1 MKKNILFL
9 IAVFML
15 SIVATPVV
23 AQSRKDKKAAQKA
36 EWEMEQQRKKEEAE
50 LMHQMRMDSIRAIQ
64 EARDAA
70 RREAEEA
77 KNKQKELDGDDLE
90 MKKLTLENAKKSLA
104 KRVGQK
110 LFTPCVDESYDMP
123 GEYMAGLGIAENEVE
138 RGAARINANRYALA
152 DISSRYLGV
161 IKNGV
166 SQYAKNNN
174 TASGQKIKQNELE
187 GEAMAIGEKAIN
199 KYAEAVCT
207 EFEQADDG
215 TYTCYVA
222 VHVPLEKVL
231 NETIDEL
238 GVLKT
243 DYDRKQFREW
253 MESELNKQA
262 EEKDL
267 EKQVLMEMRGEIS
280 K

>member
-15 SIVATPVV
+15 SIVATPVA

-50 LMHQMRMDSIRAIQ
+50 LLHQMRMDSIRAIQ
-64 EARDAA
+64 ENRDAA
-70 RREAEEA
+70 RKQAEQLQRQDEEL
-77 KNKQKELDGDDLE
+77 KNYDLE

-110 LFTPCVDESYDMP
+110 LFTPCIDESYDMP
-123 GEYMAGLGIAENEVE
+123 GEYMAGLGIAENETE
-138 RGAARINANRYALA
+138 RGEATINANRYAVE

-161 IKNGV
+161 IKNAV

-187 GEAMAIGEKAIN
+187 GEAMAIGEKALN
-199 KYAEAVCT
+199 KHAEPVCR
-207 EFEQADDG
+207 EYEQADDG
-215 TYTCYVA
+215 TYTCYIA
-222 VHVPLEKVL
+222 VHVPLKKVL

-267 EKQVLMEMRGEIS
+267 EKQVLMEMRGKIS

>member
-23 AQSRKDKKAAQKA
+23 AQSRKEKKAAQKA

-50 LMHQMRMDSIRAIQ
+50 LLHQMRMDSIRAIQ

-70 RREAEEA
+70 RRKAE
-77 KNKQKELDGDDLE
+77 KQQATQDELDSYNLE
-90 MKKLTLENAKKSLA
+90 MKKMALENAKKSEA
-104 KRVGQK
+104 MRIGQK
-110 LFTPCVDESYDMP
+110 LFTPCIDESYDMP

-138 RGAARINANRYALA
+138 RGAARINANRYALS
-152 DISSRYLGV
+152 DISSRYMGV

-199 KYAEAVCT
+199 KYAEVVCA
-207 EFEQADDG
+207 EFAQMEDG

-222 VHVPLEKVL
+222 VHVSLKEVL
-231 NETIDEL
+231 NETIDEM

-243 DYDRKQFREW
+243 DFDRKQFREF
-253 MESELNKQA
+253 MEAELSKQAAEKESEKKL
-262 EEKDL
+262 
-267 EKQVLMEMRGEIS
+267 LMEMREEIS

>member
-15 SIVATPVV
+15 SIVATPVA

-50 LMHQMRMDSIRAIQ
+50 LLHQMRMDSIRAIQ
-64 EARDAA
+64 ESRDAA
-70 RREAEEA
+70 RKQAEQLQRQDEEL
-77 KNKQKELDGDDLE
+77 KNYDLE
-90 MKKLTLENAKKSLA
+90 MKKLTLENAKKSIA
-104 KRVGQK
+104 QRVGQK
-110 LFTPCVDESYDMP
+110 LFTPCIDESYDMP
-123 GEYMAGLGIAENEVE
+123 GEYMAGLGISENQIDQNT
-138 RGAARINANRYALA
+138 AKYQANNSAIA
-152 DISSRYLGV
+152 DISSRYIGV

-166 SQYAKNNN
+166 SQYAKDNN
-174 TASGQKIKQNELE
+174 TASGQKIKQSELE
-187 GEAMAIGEKAIN
+187 GQAMAIGKKAIE
-199 KYAEAVCT
+199 KYADAVCR
-207 EFEQADDG
+207 EFAQADDG
-215 TYTCYVA
+215 TYICYIA
-222 VHVPLEKVL
+222 VHVPLKKVL

>member
-9 IAVFML
+9 IEVFML
-15 SIVATPVV
+15 SIVATPVA

-50 LMHQMRMDSIRAIQ
+50 LMHQMRMDSIRGIQ

-77 KNKQKELDGDDLE
+77 KNKQKELDGYDLE

-110 LFTPCVDESYDMP
+110 LFTPCIDESYDMP
-123 GEYMAGLGIAENEVE
+123 GEYMAGLGIDENETE
-138 RGAARINANRYALA
+138 RGAATINANRYAVQ

-161 IKNGV
+161 IKNAV

-199 KYAEAVCT
+199 KHAEPVCR
-207 EFEQADDG
+207 EYEQADDG
-215 TYTCYVA
+215 TYTCYIA
-222 VHVPLEKVL
+222 VHVPLKKVL

-267 EKQVLMEMRGEIS
+267 EKQVLMEMREEIS

>member
-15 SIVATPVV
+15 SIVAPVS
-23 AQSRKDKKAAQKA
+23 AQSRKDKKAAKKA

-50 LMHQMRMDSIRAIQ
+50 LLHQMRMDSIRAIQ

-77 KNKQKELDGDDLE
+77 KNKQKELDGYDLE
-90 MKKLTLENAKKSLA
+90 MKKLTLENAKKSMA

-110 LFTPCVDESYDMP
+110 LFTPCIDESYDMP
-123 GEYMAGLGIAENEVE
+123 GEYMAGLGIAENETE
-138 RGAARINANRYALA
+138 QGAAKDNALFSAVA
-152 DISSRYLGV
+152 DISARYIGV

-166 SQYAKNNN
+166 SRYAKNNN

-187 GEAMAIGEKAIN
+187 GQAMAIGEKAI
-199 KYAEAVCT
+199 KKHADAVCR

>member
-9 IAVFML
+9 ITVFML
-15 SIVATPVV
+15 SIVATPVA
-23 AQSRKDKKAAQKA
+23 AQSRKDKKEAKKA

-77 KNKQKELDGDDLE
+77 KNKQKELDGYDLE
-90 MKKLTLENAKKSLA
+90 MKKLTLENAKKSMA

-110 LFTPCVDESYDMP
+110 LFTPCIDESYDMP
-123 GEYMAGLGIAENEVE
+123 GEYMAGLGIAENQID
-138 RGAARINANRYALA
+138 RNTAKYQANNSAVQ
-152 DISSRYLGV
+152 DISSRYIGV

-166 SQYAKNNN
+166 SQYAKDNN
-174 TASGQKIKQNELE
+174 TASGQKIKQSELE
-187 GEAMAIGEKAIN
+187 GQAMAIGKKAIE
-199 KYAEAVCT
+199 KYADAVCR

-215 TYTCYVA
+215 TYTYYVA